1 VFSITDCFRRGHFGD
16 TEARHMTQLG
26 SVQTWLLALGL
37 LALGG
42 CPRDTFPLGV
52 DPGAVGNGGSA
63 QRCGSRGLPSCDDD
77 EFCNFPTSASCGAA
91 DAPGLC
97 ETKPEVCTEEYA
109 PVCGCDGKT
118 YSNDCIRQMAGV
130 SLQHAGTCDGTC
142 TVDTDCAPGMLC
154 CYPCGIPDCM
164 NMCTTPVNGKCPM
177 PP

>member
-1 VFSITDCFRRGHFGD
+1 MARSI
-16 TEARHMTQLG
+16 A
-26 SVQTWLLALGL
+26 VAGL
-37 LALGG
+37 LALSSCSHSPSGG
-42 CPRDTFPLGV
+42 GQDAAGADLAASVGDASGIDQAAGPDLTGALPCGGFTGAMCPMGQYCDTPNCGV
-52 DPGAVGNGGSA
+52 ADETGVCLTPPAT
-63 QRCGSRGLPSCDDD
+63 CDKV
-77 EFCNFPTSASCGAA
+77 
-91 DAPGLC
+91 L
-97 ETKPEVCTEEYA
+97 A